1 MSALDPFE
9 RRLTQVPLRSVPPEL
24 RAKVLGCTPGDKS
37 FWGRYPSFLELVR
50 FVFCPSPRLAGLLGV
65 AWALIVGLN
74 LLSLPPGSRSQPES
88 SLNSG
93 VPTVSRMA
101 WLEQQRLRTELLN
114 EERRVSAPPPSHP
127 APADRPRS
135 AAATLIRTC

>member
-9 RRLTQVPLRSVPPEL
+9 KRLTRVPLRPAPPEL
-24 RAKVLGCTPGDKS
+24 RAKVLGCNPG
-37 FWGRYPSFLELVR
+37 GNPVMNRYRACLELLR

-74 LLSLPPGSRSQPES
+74 LLSLPPGSRRQTET
-88 SLNSG
+88 SLTSG
-93 VPTVSRMA
+93 APTVSRMA

-114 EERRVSAPPPSHP
+114 EERRVSPPPSSHP

-135 AAATLIRTC
+135 AGATLVRIC